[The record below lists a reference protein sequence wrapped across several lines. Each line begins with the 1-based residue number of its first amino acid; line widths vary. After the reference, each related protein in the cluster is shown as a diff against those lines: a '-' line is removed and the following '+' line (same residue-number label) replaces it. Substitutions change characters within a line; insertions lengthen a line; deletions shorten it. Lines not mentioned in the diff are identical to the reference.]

1 VVVDAR
7 VYQKQSEGK
16 CQWGCNVRIMG
27 KSRLF
32 EMAEHRPIKDEAGEL
47 ARASSTIRNRGK
59 EGEQV
64 TDQS

>member
-1 VVVDAR
+1 
-7 VYQKQSEGK
+7 
-16 CQWGCNVRIMG
+16 MG